1 MKLIKSLVYA
11 LLSMT
16 TLAILASCQDEDF
29 GYTTE
34 EVRAGVYDRN
44 FIKHYGEID
53 PNQSWDFSAFG
64 LIDRI
69 AAARK
74 AAEEAGMTRGT
85 GDFGSDSWCPEETS
99 VTVEGQTITATKT
112 APDSFTES
120 HDLIQWVKKRL
131 MEGDYRLNKG
141 DGKTNK
147 EEFSQRFSMIA
158 TEKSFQLMPIF
169 QGIDNTIWDLHA
181 VVEWTDDAQNY
192 QKADIVLW
200 RKSEGMN
207 MKGERPNLLGESIQD
222 YVSDLQSGLN
232 DGFSSVANL
241 SSASSS
247 KVDPNKDV
255 RYETTRLAAD
265 IKTQSVTVTG
275 YPTEGRSTINF
286 YLHILQ
292 DNDNVNVDMADNGY
306 KNTFWSDGRENENQ
320 MSSNIVVLPVQVD
333 IVEYKNYEIVLMGCE
348 TALSSKLGGKDYTN
362 PTDGTKHDY
371 GDDDM
376 NDIVFLLIGDKD
388 THKLPELVNHN
399 EISKRYFFEDLGSVV
414 DWDFNDV
421 VLDMTQEI
429 YVEDNQKKIKQTATL
444 KHRCGTTPFDLYLTD
459 SDGKPTEK
467 LNFDKLEAN
476 GHIPGVN
483 EGEEMEASQTIVL
496 VNELYQSSNTYK
508 WIPSANNVG
517 IKVYPSSTPYE
528 GKVEEGQYNTDGIW
542 SEYKERNQ
550 GSNIPRVFVAD
561 RSVWWTAE
569 NQNFPNMW
577 ARPEEAITTKPA
589 GAVPNDY
596 SNGTIYGIGS
606 DRSFRYPYLEGGEFI
621 LWNTPTRFD
630 KWEPLWLSEG
640 FMEGLSKGYN
650 TIHFEFG
657 ECTTEFALLYRKD
670 YKEQDEKVPG
680 HDVGNHSNPRN
691 SPFVYTIPDGDTE
704 TGGSIQWYLKQKA
717 DGFSP
722 SFGIQDHGVYGNGEH
737 AYTGSDPG
745 GWYITINKVWM
756 DYREP
761 VVDIMD
767 MTWNTVYDFVMATSE
782 NWDRYGKMEKDKFEN
797 VEVGDEIIVYI
808 KDVQGSK
815 AAYLKE
821 KGGSWPEIGSHNYD
835 YTNGQLSIYVNSDN
849 LSQLLNNG
857 LAIQGYGFTIEQIKL
872 KKVKEINWNET
883 VNFALTDDSYFNYA
897 KMDKNKF
904 NDMQVG
910 DIITVNISNV
920 KSDAQCAFQSNWTN
934 LVDAESLSGKTSFS
948 LTVTSEILTKLKT
961 NGLSIQG
968 KGYTI
973 TSVTKTVPS
982 YTLTVNIADGC
993 SGMGT
998 VTPATGSY
1006 PRGTSVQ
1013 VSATPN
1019 SGYRFVSWSD
1029 GGAQTHNVT
1038 VDADKAV
1045 TATFEQIQY
1054 YDVTIT
1060 AGVNGSITISGG
1072 EITGSQTIASGSSFH
1087 NNHVEA
1093 GTIYHV
1099 SASPATGYDF
1109 DKWSAD
1115 NNTSA
1120 TRDIT
1125 VNGNLNTTASFK
1137 IKTFTL
1143 TLDATNGGKY
1153 KIDGGEPVASY
1164 THTYN
1169 YNTSVNVEAVS
1180 DDAEAYTF
1188 NGWADGE
1195 VNASRTFTMTEN
1207 KTTKAL
1213 FRSLGEVSL
1222 LTNPIV
1228 ETNGYGNN
1236 KVISLDINGQNLE
1249 NLWDQGKQTLTIKIK
1264 TTASIEFTKI
1274 QANNWG
1280 NELWSGS
1287 NTINGDGSISFS
1299 ITKDTAKSLNGLT
1312 IIWTSADATI
1322 TFQDVTLE

>member
-1 MKLIKSLVYA
+1 MKLINSLVYA

-44 FIKHYGEID
+44 FIKHYGDIN

-85 GDFGSDSWCPEETS
+85 GDFDSDSWCPKETS
-99 VTVEGQTITATKT
+99 VTIDGQTITATKT
-112 APDSFTES
+112 APNSFTES

-181 VVEWTDDAQNY
+181 VVEWTDDAQKY

-247 KVDPNKDV
+247 KVNPNYDV

-292 DNDNVNVDMADNGY
+292 DNDNVNSSMTGTY
-306 KNTFWSDGRENENQ
+306 KNTFWSDGREYEDQ

-333 IVEYKNYEIVLMGCE
+333 IVEYKDYEIVLMGCE
-348 TALSSKLGGKDYTN
+348 TALSSKLGGKTYTN
-362 PTDGTKHDY
+362 STDGTKHDY

-459 SDGKPTEK
+459 RDGKPTEK
-467 LNFDKLEAN
+467 LNFDELEAN

-528 GKVEEGQYNTDGIW
+528 GKVDEGQYNTDGIW

-722 SFGIQDHGVYGNGEH
+722 SFGIQDHGVYGDGGH

-761 VVDIMD
+761 TVDIMD

-835 YTNGQLSIYVNSDN
+835 YNNGQLSIYVNSDN
-849 LSQLLNNG
+849 LSQLQNNG

-910 DIITVNISNV
+910 DVITVNISNV
-920 KSDAQCAFQSNWTN
+920 KSGAQGAFQSNWTN
-934 LVDAESLSGKTSFS
+934 LVDAEDLSGKTSFS
-948 LTVTSEILTKLKT
+948 LTVTDVIKSKLQD
-961 NGLSIQG
+961 NGLAIQG

-973 TSVTKTVPS
+973 TSVTKTVPT

-993 SGMGT
+993 SSMGT
-998 VTPATGSY
+998 VTPATGTH

-1019 SGYRFVSWSD
+1019 SGYRFVRWSD

-1072 EITGSQTIASGSSFH
+1072 NISGSQTIASGNSYH
-1087 NNHVEA
+1087 NNHVES
-1093 GTIYHV
+1093 GTVYHV
-1099 SASPATGYDF
+1099 TASPATGYDF

-1125 VNGNLNTTASFK
+1125 VNGDISTTASFK
-1137 IKTFTL
+1137 VKTYSITL
-1143 TLDATNGGKY
+1143 GSSDRGSYQY
-1153 KIDGGEPVASY
+1153 KIDNSDYSLYSSAITY
-1164 THTYN
+1164 TAFQTVTVKPIGNDGY
-1169 YNTSVNVEAVS
+1169 V
-1180 DDAEAYTF
+1180 F
-1188 NGWADGE
+1188 NGWLDGNSDE
-1195 VNASRTFTMTEN
+1195 ERVFTNASGEFTA
-1207 KTTKAL
+1207 K
-1213 FRSLGEVSL
+1213 FRSSSLRNINLLSDSEGINPGWYPGHSIGEDKFEDVTTSHKL
-1222 LTNPIV
+1222 IIQTKNAGTAQVNINGTEIFKKHDNNAARHEIELTNEIV
-1228 ETNGYGNN
+1228 TNLKSYGL
-1236 KVISLDINGQNLE
+1236 VL
-1249 NLWDQGKQTLTIKIK
+1249 
-1264 TTASIEFTKI
+1264 F
-1274 QANNWG
+1274 
-1280 NELWSGS
+1280 
-1287 NTINGDGSISFS
+1287 GDCL
-1299 ITKDTAKSLNGLT
+1299 ITSVDLIVKD
-1312 IIWTSADATI
+1312 
-1322 TFQDVTLE
+1322 

>member
-1 MKLIKSLVYA
+1 MKLINSLVYA

-69 AAARK
+69 AAARE

-85 GDFGSDSWCPEETS
+85 GTFGTWCPEETS

-112 APDSFTES
+112 APGSFTES

-222 YVSDLQSGLN
+222 YVSSLTSGLST

-247 KVDPNKDV
+247 KVNPNDDV

-292 DNDNVNVDMADNGY
+292 DNDNVNSSMTEDEN
-306 KNTFWSDGRENENQ
+306 KNKFWSDGRENENQ

-333 IVEYKNYEIVLMGCE
+333 IVEYKDYEIVLMGCE
-348 TALSSKLGGKDYTN
+348 TALSSKLGGKAYTN

-459 SDGKPTEK
+459 RDGKPTEK
-467 LNFDKLEAN
+467 LNFDELEAN

-528 GKVEEGQYNTDGIW
+528 GKVDEGQYNTDGIW

-704 TGGSIQWYLKQKA
+704 TGGSIQWYLKQME

-722 SFGIQDHGVYGNGEH
+722 SFGIQDHGVYGDGGH

-756 DYREP
+756 DHREP

-808 KDVQGSK
+808 KDIQGSK

-821 KGGSWPEIGSHNYD
+821 KGGSWPEIGNHNYNYD
-835 YTNGQLSIYVNSDN
+835 NGQLSIYVNSDN
-849 LSQLLNNG
+849 LSQLQNNG

-910 DIITVNISNV
+910 DVITVNISNV

-934 LVDAESLSGKTSFS
+934 LVDAEDLSGKTSFS
-948 LTVTSEILTKLKT
+948 LTVTSEILTKLQA
-961 NGLSIQG
+961 NGLAIQG
-968 KGYTI
+968 MGYTI
-973 TSVTKTVPS
+973 TSVTKTVPT

-993 SGMGT
+993 SSMGT
-998 VTPATGSY
+998 VTPATGTH

-1038 VDADKAV
+1038 VDGNKTV

-1054 YDVTIT
+1054 YDVTIAT
-1060 AGVNGSITISGG
+1060 GANGSITISGG
-1072 EITGSQTIASGSSFH
+1072 NISGSQTIASGNSYH
-1087 NNHVEA
+1087 NGHVES
-1093 GTIYHV
+1093 GTVFHV
-1099 SASPATGYDF
+1099 IASPATGYDF

-1115 NNTSA
+1115 NNTNA

-1125 VNGNLNTTASFK
+1125 VNGNVNTTANFK
-1137 IKTFTL
+1137 VKTYTL
-1143 TLDATNGGKY
+1143 TLEATNGGKY
-1153 KIDGGEPVASY
+1153 KINGGEPVASY
-1164 THTYN
+1164 THTYD
-1169 YNTSVNVEAVS
+1169 YGSTVSVEAIPADV
-1180 DDAEAYTF
+1180 EAYTF
-1188 NGWADGE
+1188 NNWSDGE
-1195 VNASRTFTMTEN
+1195 ANASRSFTMTEN
-1207 KTTKAL
+1207 KTVKAKFSAAGAVTIL
-1213 FRSLGEVSL
+1213 SQSILIG
-1222 LTNPIV
+1222 
-1228 ETNGYGNN
+1228 GNN
-1236 KVISLDINGQNLE
+1236 SSH
-1249 NLWDQGKQTLTIKIK
+1249 TLTSEQVQAIENAFSDGKK
-1264 TTASIEFTKI
+1264 TIV
-1274 QANNWG
+1274 
-1280 NELWSGS
+1280 
-1287 NTINGDGSISFS
+1287 ISFS
-1299 ITKDTAKSLNGLT
+1299 KMSGNTLLSLKTGYYQEVVAFDIKTNDESANIQLTQANIKKIKDENNSIQLVNSGSD
-1312 IIWTSADATI
+1312 ITI
-1322 TFQDVTLE
+1322 TSISMQ